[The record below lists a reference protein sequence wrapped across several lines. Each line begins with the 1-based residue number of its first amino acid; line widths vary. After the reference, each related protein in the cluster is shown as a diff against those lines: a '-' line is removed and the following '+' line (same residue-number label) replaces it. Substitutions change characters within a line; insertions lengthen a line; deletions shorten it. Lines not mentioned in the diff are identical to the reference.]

1 MGESKQCLLAILA
14 ASRALACLKQEIAR
28 QIVHASGK
36 SAYDNVTVFF
46 SPFFVACYVKE
57 KTRLNIW
64 NFQVSYSF
72 WVLVTDGEFQ
82 RTLSVRFMPMTSK
95 VLSKL

>member
-14 ASRALACLKQEIAR
+14 ASRALACLKQEIAC

-46 SPFFVACYVKE
+46 PHFLLLAMLKKNLDWTFETFK
-57 KTRLNIW
+57 
-64 NFQVSYSF
+64 
-72 WVLVTDGEFQ
+72 WVILFEF
-82 RTLSVRFMPMTSK
+82 
-95 VLSKL
+95 